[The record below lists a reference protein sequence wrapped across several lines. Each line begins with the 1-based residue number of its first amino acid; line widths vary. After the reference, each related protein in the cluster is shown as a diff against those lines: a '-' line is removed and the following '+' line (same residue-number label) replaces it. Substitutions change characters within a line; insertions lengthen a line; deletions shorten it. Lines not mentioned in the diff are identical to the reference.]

1 MERDWNRRMNPGCIG
16 IPLALAAVLVAACST
31 EACTSFVEYASGGAW
46 YGMNFDWYPD
56 QEILFRI
63 ETDME
68 GGRVFTMAFIAGG
81 DTVSTVGMTGD
92 GRFSTLQ
99 VTDAE
104 WTGPDPDGGAPLIF
118 WPFYALIYR
127 GASMDDVAE
136 MVLDDTYAQY
146 DDPPLHVM
154 TADASGRAMI
164 IEVGAD
170 GNDILELGDRPFMAM
185 TNFHSCSWA
194 GRDPALIEG
203 CGADRYRAALYML
216 KDSLGTMSPETGM
229 AVLEAAEN
237 LSYDFPTRAS
247 MVFDASHGIVY
258 LAAEGDFSRIWRLD
272 VNTGILEGRMGEPSS
287 SRRIL
292 DPGGITTSE
301 LGSDG

>member
-1 MERDWNRRMNPGCIG
+1 MRLRSLGSLSGTAC
-16 IPLALAAVLVAACST
+16 ALAAALASAGRS

-46 YGMNFDWYPD
+46 YGMNFDWHPD

-68 GGRVFTMAFIAGG
+68 GGRVFTMSFVAGG
-81 DTVSTVGMTGD
+81 DTSSTVGMTED

-136 MVLDDTYAQY
+136 MVLNDTYAQF
-146 DDPPLHVM
+146 DNPPLHVM

-164 IEVGAD
+164 VEVGGE
-170 GNDILELGDRPFMAM
+170 GNDVLERGGRPFMAM
-185 TNFHSCSWA
+185 TNFHSCSWVD
-194 GRDPALIEG
+194 RDPSLIEG
-203 CGADRYRAALYML
+203 CGADRYRSALYML
-216 KDSLGTMSPETGM
+216 KDSLGRMSPDVGM

-237 LSYDFPTRAS
+237 HSADFPTRAS
-247 MVFDASHGIVY
+247 MVFDAMHAKVY
-258 LAAEGDFSRIWRLD
+258 IALCGGFETVWVLDIESGLLGEWRGDDDRGSLLVDSTGVTASRLASGY
-272 VNTGILEGRMGEPSS
+272 
-287 SRRIL
+287 
-292 DPGGITTSE
+292 
-301 LGSDG
+301 

>member
-1 MERDWNRRMNPGCIG
+1 MRLRYLGALSG
-16 IPLALAAVLVAACST
+16 TAFALAAALAST
-31 EACTSFVEYASGGAW
+31 GRSEACTSFVEYSSGGAW

-68 GGRVFTMAFIAGG
+68 GGRVFTMSFVAGG
-81 DTVSTVGMTGD
+81 DTSSTVGMTAD

-104 WTGPDPDGGAPLIF
+104 WTGPDPDGGAPVIF

-127 GASMDDVAE
+127 GATMDDVAE
-136 MVLDDTYAQY
+136 MVVNDTYAQF

-164 IEVGAD
+164 VEVGGE
-170 GNDILELGDRPFMAM
+170 GNDVLERGDRPFMAM
-185 TNFHSCSWA
+185 TNFHSSAWA
-194 GRDPALIEG
+194 GRNPALIEG
-203 CGADRYRAALYML
+203 CGADRYRSALYML
-216 KDSLGTMSPETGM
+216 KDSLGRMSPDVGM

-237 LSYDFPTRAS
+237 DSADFPTRAS
-247 MVFDASHGIVY
+247 MVFDANRSRVY
-258 LAAEGDFSRIWRLD
+258 IAVCGDFERIWALD
-272 VNTGILEGRMGEPSS
+272 IESGLFGTWRGDDDRGSLLVDSI
-287 SRRIL
+287 
-292 DPGGITTSE
+292 GITASR
-301 LGSDG
+301 LASGY

>member
-1 MERDWNRRMNPGCIG
+1 MERGWNRRMNPRGIG
-16 IPLALAAVLVAACST
+16 IPLVLAAVLVPACT
-31 EACTSFVEYASGGAW
+31 PEACTSFVEYASGGAW

-68 GGRVFTMAFIAGG
+68 GGRVFTMAFIDAG
-81 DTVSTVGMTGD
+81 DTLSTAGMTAD

-104 WTGPDPDGGAPLIF
+104 WTGPDPDEGTPMIY

-127 GASMDDVAE
+127 GASMDDVAD
-136 MVLDDTYAQY
+136 MVAIDTYSQY
-146 DDPPLHVM
+146 DDPPLHVI

-170 GNDILELGDRPFMAM
+170 GNDILERGGRPFMAM

-203 CGADRYRAALYML
+203 CGADRYRSALRAL
-216 KDSLGTMSPETGM
+216 KDRLGAMSPEAGM

-237 LSYDFPTRAS
+237 LSPDFPTRAS
-247 MVFDASHGIVY
+247 MVFDATRARVY
-258 LAAEGDFSRIWRLD
+258 IAVSGEFEDVRVLDIATGLLESWPDGGGDPLLI
-272 VNTGILEGRMGEPSS
+272 GEQ
-287 SRRIL
+287 
-292 DPGGITTSE
+292 GITASE
-301 LGSDG
+301 ILSGD